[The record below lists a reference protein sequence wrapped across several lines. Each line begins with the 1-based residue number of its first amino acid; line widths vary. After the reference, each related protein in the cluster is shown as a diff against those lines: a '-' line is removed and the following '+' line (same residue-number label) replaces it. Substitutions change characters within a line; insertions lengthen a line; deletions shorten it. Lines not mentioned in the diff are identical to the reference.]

1 MSVNFIIFCIVMVMV
16 FYLFRLLAIKKKN
29 EFIGELLL
37 RGTPE
42 IRNYNSIAKVTY
54 PDESFPNNIRY
65 WGLGEACLDS
75 TYQGLSIK
83 SKLDK
88 LSKTLDTL
96 PKTQEKAKETF
107 VEEFVKKYKKK
118 TKDFIEKHF
127 DEEEGGFNHSL
138 HAWPTLYGTACAFL
152 LLQKLKKKDI
162 FLEPLGLKEAIKFLG
177 EDKVEKAYRFILR
190 CQSEENYGFAE
201 TPYDEPTIASTDAA
215 ILTLWNLNR
224 KPNNIQGV
232 RKFILDSSKK
242 IEGNNGYLLGFNK
255 NPNDTKPP
263 CSSITRYAVRT
274 LIKLEALE
282 KNLDLC
288 NIYNNKNQAE
298 ILKEIRLNGKI
309 WFTTKKIKSLIEFIK
324 SCKSSDGAFSA
335 YAYDN
340 KSDMCHTDMSIA
352 LIRELSEILGEFN
365 YKVENLIEIDK
376 LKKYIHEC
384 KSDHGGYDMSN
395 KGYKASGI
403 QGTRHVVNTLS
414 NLEKEELFGAAG
426 ELKNKTKVIN
436 EIEGFLNL
444 CFDKDE
450 GAYFGYP
457 KV

>member
-1 MSVNFIIFCIVMVMV
+1 MSANFIIFCIILIMVLYV
-16 FYLFRLLAIKKKN
+16 LRLLLILSVKKN
-29 EFIGELLL
+29 GEFFEEKLTNG
-37 RGTPE
+37 GTPE

-54 PDESFPNNIRY
+54 PDESFPNNLRY

-88 LSKTLDTL
+88 LRKTGTLIEFLDNYG
-96 PKTQEKAKETF
+96 E
-107 VEEFVKKYKKK
+107 K

-138 HAWPTLYGTACAFL
+138 HAWPTLYGTAIAFL

-162 FLEPLGLKEAIKFLG
+162 FLEPLEPHEAITFLG

-190 CQSEENYGFAE
+190 CQSTENFGFAE
-201 TPYDEPTIASTDAA
+201 TPYDEPTIAATDAA
-215 ILTLWNLNR
+215 ILTLWNLN
-224 KPNNIQGV
+224 KEPNNIQGV
-232 RKFILDSSKK
+232 REFILNSSKV
-242 IEGNNGYLLGFNK
+242 IEGKNGYLLGFVK
-255 NPNDTKPP
+255 NPNETKPP
-263 CSSITRYAVRT
+263 CSSITRYAIRT

-282 KNLDLC
+282 KGLDLKK
-288 NIYNNKNQAE
+288 IYMTKKQAE
-298 ILKEIRLNGKI
+298 ILKEIRLNEKI
-309 WFTTKKIKSLIEFIK
+309 WFTPEKINSLIEFIK

-352 LIRELSEILGEFN
+352 LIRELSEILGYFN
-365 YKVENLIEIDK
+365 YEVEDLIEIDK

-384 KSDHGGYDMSN
+384 KADHGGYDMSN
-395 KGYKASGI
+395 KGYRASGI

-426 ELKNKTKVIN
+426 ELKNKQKVID